1 MESQKI
7 NRIIIAL
14 VEHSYGNGTPKAV
27 ELLKRL
33 EL

>member
-27 ELLKRL
+27 EPYI